1 MPKITIVDYGMG
13 NLLSVS
19 RAFEHCGASVIL
31 TNSPDAIENAE
42 RLVLPGVGAFAN
54 GMAGLSSKAL
64 IDPVKR
70 FSISNRPFLGICLGM
85 QMMLDI
91 SEEFGIHK
99 GLGLIDGK
107 VMAIPPAVAD
117 GKPHK
122 IPHIGWNSLLIPHI
136 RKSWNDTIFADVA
149 PEESVYFVHSFV
161 VVPKNE
167 ENNLAYCEYNGI
179 KLCAAIKSGNMYGCQ
194 FHPEKSGDVGLRII
208 KKFLTLAV

>member
-1 MPKITIVDYGMG
+1 MSNVVIIDYGMG
-13 NLLSVS
+13 NLLSVC
-19 RAFEHCGASVIL
+19 RAFEHLGAKVVL
-31 TNSPDAIENAE
+31 TDSGKTVENAD
-42 RLVLPGVGAFAN
+42 RVVLPGVGAFAD
-54 GMAGLSSKAL
+54 GMKGLRDRGLVDSIKKYAL
-64 IDPVKR
+64 N
-70 FSISNRPFLGICLGM
+70 NRPFLGICLGM
-85 QMMLDI
+85 QMMFEI
-91 SEEFGIHK
+91 SEEFGNHK
-99 GLGLIDGK
+99 GLCLIKGR
-107 VMAIPPAVAD
+107 VVAILKTGAE
-117 GKPHK
+117 GRPHK
-122 IPHIGWNSLLIPHI
+122 IPHIGWNSLLIPYI